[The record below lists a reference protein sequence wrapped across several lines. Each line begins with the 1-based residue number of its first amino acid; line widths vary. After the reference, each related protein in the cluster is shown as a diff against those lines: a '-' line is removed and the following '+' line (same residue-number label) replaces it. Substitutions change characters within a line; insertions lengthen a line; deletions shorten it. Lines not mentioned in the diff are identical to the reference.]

1 MFQVILCYVVC
12 YGIQNLRAVIGPLPG
27 VVCKVATFTNLF
39 TGMNICL
46 FFLAIT
52 VTKLMFV
59 CIYGYIP
66 NMDDSF
72 LSVVI
77 FNSVN
82 TFTILAAATQFY
94 LETKP
99 RKMEVNI
106 ARCLFFKQNLPCV
119 CAKRALIKV
128 CAPKSMHSLKHTLII
143 ACTIFKAHSL
153 KHALIKTYTH

>member
-1 MFQVILCYVVC
+1 MILCYVVC
-12 YGIQNLRAVIGPLPG
+12 YGIQNLRAVIGPLPA

-99 RKMEVNI
+99 RKMEV
-106 ARCLFFKQNLPCV
+106 RCPFFKQKWPQCV
-119 CAKRALIKV
+119 CT
-128 CAPKSMHSLKHTLII
+128 PKSEQLP
-143 ACTIFKAHSL
+143 
-153 KHALIKTYTH
+153 KHALIKTYAH